1 VAGAA
6 APRSAASS
14 FAKEN
19 VFRLDEPLEGVAD
32 RQRYNWRWCGRS
44 RLRLSILA
52 FRGILPGE
60 DGDELA
66 ALVEEMFPIQK

>member
-1 VAGAA
+1 MRKVITAEYD
-6 APRSAASS
+6 
-14 FAKEN
+14 AKEN

-32 RQRYNWRWCGRS
+32 RQKVQLAVVRTKPAAP
-44 RLRLSILA
+44 SILA